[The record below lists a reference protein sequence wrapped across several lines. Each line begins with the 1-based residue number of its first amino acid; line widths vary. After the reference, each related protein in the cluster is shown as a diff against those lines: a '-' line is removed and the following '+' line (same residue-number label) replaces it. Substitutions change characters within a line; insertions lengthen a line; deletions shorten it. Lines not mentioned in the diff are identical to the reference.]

1 MNDRRL
7 VLAMCIGQV
16 GGLLPHVTVPAV
28 MVAHLIP
35 LWQLSNAEAGLMASS
50 YSVGYLISVPILTT
64 LTDRFDARRVLAVGS
79 AVSGGASIAFG
90 LFAAEFW
97 TACLFWAL
105 AGMGFAGA
113 YMPGLKAMTDRL
125 STPDASRSI
134 TLYTSSYSL
143 GIGLSFLVSQLVA
156 DVWGWRAA
164 FVVTGLGSLAML
176 VVALGLRPRPPAASG
191 ARLSDVVTVF
201 GNRPALGYIFGYG
214 IHCFELAGMRTW
226 IVAFWTF
233 VVAYNGGSALLDP
246 VSVSV
251 IVSLVAMPASILG
264 NECALRFGRQRTIA
278 TIMTLSAMIAL
289 AIGLAA
295 GSAPAALL
303 VLVLLY
309 AVTVPA
315 DSGSL
320 TSGMVGAADAR
331 FRGATMA
338 LHSTVGF
345 ALSSLGAWG
354 VGRALDAAG
363 GADQPSGWLAGFGIM
378 AAGALTGPV
387 VLWWFQRRQAAEA
400 A

>member
-35 LWQLSNAEAGLMASS
+35 LWQLSNAAAGLMASS
-50 YSVGYLISVPILTT
+50 YSIGYMISVPILTT
-64 LTDRFDARRVLAVGS
+64 LTDRFDARRILAAGS
-79 AVSGGASIAFG
+79 AVSGGATIAFG
-90 LFAAEFW
+90 LFADELW
-97 TACLFWAL
+97 TGCLFWAL

-125 STPDASRSI
+125 STADASRSI

-156 DVWGWRAA
+156 DAWGWRAA
-164 FVVTGLGSLAML
+164 FVITGLGSLAML
-176 VVALGLRPRPPAASG
+176 VVALGLRPRPRVASSG
-191 ARLSDVVTVF
+191 AKVRDVVSVF
-201 GNRPALGYIFGYG
+201 RNRPALAYIFG
-214 IHCFELAGMRTW
+214 FELAGMRTW

-246 VSVSV
+246 IAVSV
-251 IVSLVAMPASILG
+251 IVSLVAMPSSILG
-264 NECALRFGRQRTIA
+264 NECALRFGRRRTIA
-278 TIMTLSAMIAL
+278 TIMTLSAVIAL

-295 GSAPAALL
+295 GTLPAALL

-320 TSGMVGAADAR
+320 TSGMVGAAEPR

-354 VGRALDAAG
+354 VGYALDAAG

-378 AAGALTGPV
+378 AAGALVGPA
-387 VLWWFQRRQAAEA
+387 VLWWFQRERVAKAA
-400 A
+400 